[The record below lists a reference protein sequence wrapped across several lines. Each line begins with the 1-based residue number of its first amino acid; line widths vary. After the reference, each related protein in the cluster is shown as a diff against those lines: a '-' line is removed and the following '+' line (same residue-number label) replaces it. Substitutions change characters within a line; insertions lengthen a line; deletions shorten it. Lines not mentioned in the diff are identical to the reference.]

1 MMKWVKNAII
11 AIAILVVG
19 IMISGR
25 LKSMATKEEI
35 KVDRRKLEV
44 KVMTANLQSIELPIT
59 VYGKLNA
66 AQRTDL
72 LAEVNGTFKGGD
84 HPFLEG
90 RTFKAGEVLIQLD
103 NAEAKANAMSVKG
116 NFINALLG
124 VLPDINQ
131 DYSGQYKAF
140 ELYYD
145 ELSLNTPLSQMPK
158 VEGKL
163 EKFLIARG
171 IQTAY
176 YQAKSSEVR
185 LDKFSIRAPF
195 DGVVAMAG
203 VKLGNL
209 VSPGRALGTFVST
222 RSYELMTAVTLAYA
236 DQLVVG
242 QKVDF
247 TSPDIAGNWEGSIA
261 RIAPIVDAATQSINI
276 IVNVD
281 GSTLREGMYLT
292 GTVDGLQVD
301 NALKIPASMVVD
313 NEYIYMVEQD
323 SVLVK
328 NLVTVVEWLDN
339 EIIVKGVE
347 QGALLVNEPTL
358 KAAAGLVV
366 AIPAAVVSN
375 ACQIPPANTEAFAD
389 P

>member
-185 LDKFSIRAPF
+185 LDKFSICAPF

-247 TSPDIAGNWEGSIA
+247 TSPDIAGTWEGSIA

-366 AIPAAVVSN
+366 VPVK
-375 ACQIPPANTEAFAD
+375 
-389 P
+389 

>member
-11 AIAILVVG
+11 AIAILGIG
-19 IMISGR
+19 IMIFGR
-25 LKSMATKEEI
+25 LKAMATKEEI

-44 KVMTANLQSIELPIT
+44 KVMTAHLERIELPIT

-72 LAEVNGTFKGGD
+72 LAEVNGMFNGGD

-131 DYSGQYKAF
+131 DYRDQYEAF

-145 ELSLNTPLSQMPK
+145 GLSLNKALTQMPK
-158 VEGKL
+158 AEGKL

-171 IQTAY
+171 IQSAY

-185 LDKFSIRAPF
+185 LDKFCIRAPF
-195 DGVVAMAG
+195 DGVVAVAG
-203 VKLGNL
+203 VKQGNL

-222 RSYELMTAVTLAYA
+222 RSYELKTAVTLAYA
-236 DQLVVG
+236 DQLTVG
-242 QKVDF
+242 QQVHF
-247 TSPDIAGNWEGSIA
+247 TSPDVEMTWSGSIA
-261 RIAPIVDAATQSINI
+261 RIAPIVDAATQSVNI
-276 IVNVD
+276 IVNVS

-292 GTVDGLQVD
+292 GNIDGLQVD
-301 NALKIPASMVVD
+301 NALKIPSSMVVD
-313 NEYIYMVEQD
+313 NEYIYMIEQD

-328 NLVTVVEWLDN
+328 NPVTVVEWLDN

-366 AIPAAVVSN
+366 VPVK
-375 ACQIPPANTEAFAD
+375 
-389 P
+389 